1 MRRTLLALVALGS
14 ILAACTP
21 AGTTSSERVE
31 VEQLTEPITYYPYQ
45 TGARWQY
52 LPDGARLSDPT
63 TALVVEGP
71 TIVDN
76 EVWLSWHMRG
86 RGLDQR
92 SYRQV
97 RGDGVFL
104 KQEERLGTVF
114 TFDPPLQEYP
124 PQSQMRVGAQWR
136 GTTTVHM
143 SAEEG
148 KQQRDLVIDYVYT
161 VVDQRSVNVPAGAF
175 DVFVIDFTTR
185 TTDENG
191 TVTEELTQQSWFAP
205 YVGEVRTRNGHV
217 LVDSNVVPE
226 DREGEADGGS

>member
-1 MRRTLLALVALGS
+1 MRRTLLALIALGLT
-14 ILAACTP
+14 LAACTP
-21 AGTTSSERVE
+21 AGTTTNERVA
-31 VEQLTEPITYYPYQ
+31 VEQLTEPISYYPYQ

-71 TIVDN
+71 TIVAN
-76 EVWLSWHMRG
+76 EVWVSWHTRG

-97 RGDGVFL
+97 RADGVFL
-104 KQEERLGTVF
+104 KQEERLGTTF

-124 PQSQMRVGAQWR
+124 PQQQMRVGAQWR

-143 SAEEG
+143 SADAG
-148 KQQRDLVIDYVYT
+148 KQQRSLGIDYVFT
-161 VVDQRSVNVPAGAF
+161 VVDRRSVTVPAGAF

-191 TVTEELTQQSWFAP
+191 TVTEELTQQTWFAP
-205 YVGEVRTRNGHV
+205 YVGEVRTRNGQV
-217 LVDSNVVPE
+217 LVQSNVIPAE
-226 DREGEADGGS
+226 REAEGGGS